1 MQITIELP
9 DILGRELKYFPN
21 LNDLIV
27 NFLSQ
32 SLASLRLS
40 QDKNETQNAI
50 EKIKAFRKGN
60 RLDGLSIKELIEEGR
75 H

>member
-9 DILGRELKYFPN
+9 DMLGKELKYFPN

-40 QDKNETQNAI
+40 QGKNETKNAI
-50 EKIKAFRKGN
+50 EQIKAFRKGN
-60 RLDGLSIKELIEEGR
+60 FGL
-75 H
+75 

>member
-9 DILGRELKYFPN
+9 DILGRELKSFPN

-27 NFLSQ
+27 NFLLQ

-50 EKIKAFRKGN
+50 EQIKAFRKGN

>member
-9 DILGRELKYFPN
+9 ELLGRELKSFPN
-21 LNDLIV
+21 INDLIV

-40 QDKNETQNAI
+40 QDKNETQNVI
-50 EKIKAFRKGN
+50 EEIKAFRKGN